1 MDKQIQ
7 KKRFTP
13 KKIALYSG
21 IALFVLF
28 VLYVFVFSD
37 QSRKFNQDKDRL
49 SISTVSRG
57 KFQDYIPITGEV
69 EPIKTFF
76 LDVTDGGKVVQKYV
90 EEGAVLK
97 AGDPIIKIDNPN
109 LSLQLMNT
117 QSSFIYAE
125 SQLRQNRLTFEQNKL
140 SKQNQML
147 DINRNLLVQKRTF
160 ENSKALYEKNLISK
174 NEYETAKETYEYYIK
189 SKELT
194 LAVLKNDSLTNIQML
209 ETAQAT
215 LKKNQEYL
223 KLVEN
228 QLASLTVRAPI
239 SGQLTSL
246 KAEIGQN
253 IGGGYRLGQIDNSE
267 SYKIKADI
275 DEHYISRVKAGQT
288 GVYEFDG
295 KNYSLTIKTVYPQVA
310 NGKFQVE
317 MYFVGGEPKGI
328 RRGQTVHIKLD
339 LGGESDAVLVEAGG
353 FFQTTGGQYIFVVD
367 QSGKYAV
374 RRAIKIGRQNPQ
386 FYEVLSGLNPGE
398 KVITS
403 SYENFGEAEK
413 IILN

>member
-1 MDKQIQ
+1 MDRQIE

-13 KKIALYSG
+13 KKIALYG
-21 IALFVLF
+21 AGLLFLFF

-37 QSRKFNQDKDRL
+37 QSRKLNQNKDRL
-49 SISTVSRG
+49 SISAVSQG

-76 LDVTDGGKVVQKYV
+76 LDLTDGGKVVKKFV
-90 EEGAVLK
+90 EEGAILK
-97 AGDPIIKIDNPN
+97 AGDPIVKLDNPN
-109 LSLQLMNT
+109 LTIQVMNT
-117 QSSFIYAE
+117 QSNFINAE
-125 SQLRQNRLTFEQNKL
+125 SQMRQNRLIFEQNQL

-147 DINRNLLVQKRTF
+147 DINRNLLNQKRTF
-160 ENSKALYEKNLISK
+160 ENNKALYEKNLISK
-174 NEYETAKETYEYYIK
+174 NDYEISKEQYEYYVK

-194 LAVLKNDSLTNIQML
+194 LAVLKADSLTNLQLM
-209 ETAQAT
+209 ETAKVT

-228 QLASLTVRAPI
+228 QLANLTVTAPI

-253 IGGGYRLGQIDNSE
+253 IGGNYRLGQIDNSE

-295 KNYSLTIKTVYPQVA
+295 KSYVLTIKSVFPQVTG
-310 NGKFQVE
+310 GKFQVE
-317 MYFVGGEPKGI
+317 MYFEGAGPKGI

-339 LGGESDAVLVEAGG
+339 LGGESDAILVEAGG
-353 FFQTTGGQYIFVVD
+353 FFQTTGGQYIYVVD
-367 QSGKYAV
+367 NSGSFAV
-374 RRAIKIGRQNPQ
+374 KRSIKIGRQNPQ
-386 FYEVLSGLNPGE
+386 FYEVLSGLQPGE

-403 SYENFGEAEK
+403 SYENFGDAEK
-413 IILN
+413 IILK

>member
-1 MDKQIQ
+1 MDRQIQ

-13 KKIALYSG
+13 KKIALYSS

-37 QSRKFNQDKDRL
+37 QSKKFSQDKERI

-76 LDVTDGGKVVQKYV
+76 LDITDGGKIVQKFV

-97 AGDPIIKIDNPN
+97 AGDAIIKIENPN

-117 QSSFIYAE
+117 QSNFIYAE

-140 SKQNQML
+140 AKQNQML
-147 DINRNLLVQKRTF
+147 DINRNLLVQKRNF

-174 NEYETAKETYEYYIK
+174 NDYEAAKETYEYYVK

-239 SGQLTSL
+239 SGQLTAL

-253 IGGGYRLGQIDNSE
+253 IGGGYRLGQIDNSD
-267 SYKIKADI
+267 SYKVKADI

-295 KNYSLTIKTVYPQVA
+295 KNYNLTIKTVYPQVA

-317 MYFVGGEPKGI
+317 MYFVGEEPKGI

-339 LGGESDAVLVEAGG
+339 LGGESDAILVEAGG

-367 QSGKYAV
+367 QSGKSAY

-403 SYENFGEAEK
+403 SYENFGDAEK